1 MNDKNRSETTSL
13 QAREINKMKLIDI
26 INAILSPVRPIRDD
40 AAHAMYVSGFSP
52 TLIRDLRWGDILEL
66 KPEGVC
72 MIRTPG
78 VRAIQMHQQV
88 ASSLLAWSILA
99 SENAWL
105 HEALR
110 VFPHITNSG
119 CLKPGERLTE
129 AELRIIGYHPTGFI
143 PPHSAKDI
151 RDVAALLL
159 AWNLEGSH
167 DEVLELRWGDIDES
181 FLGNGAVS
189 ENPRLDLET
198 NLTEWQRVWPEVV
211 GRNSTVDDLI
221 IVPSQAGR
229 IRWEE
234 AAPNASNQP
243 RPKPL
248 TRSGLS
254 SLLRARIEA
263 AGYPALANDLN
274 SFFGPPT
281 ST

>member
-1 MNDKNRSETTSL
+1 MTDKDIDKKTSP
-13 QAREINKMKLIDI
+13 QTREINLLKLIDI

-40 AAHAMYVSGFSP
+40 AAHALYASGFSP
-52 TLIRDLRWGDILEL
+52 TLIRDLRWGDIVEL
-66 KPEGVC
+66 HAGVIC
-72 MIRTPG
+72 TIRTPG

-129 AELRIIGYHPTGFI
+129 AELRIISYHRTGFI
-143 PPHSAKDI
+143 PPHSNKEI

-167 DEVLELRWGDIDES
+167 NEVLELHWGDIDES
-181 FLGNGAVS
+181 FLARGAVP

-211 GRNSTVDDLI
+211 GRSSTVDDLI

-248 TRSGLS
+248 SRSGLS

>member
-1 MNDKNRSETTSL
+1 M
-13 QAREINKMKLIDI
+13 
-26 INAILSPVRPIRDD
+26 
-40 AAHAMYVSGFSP
+40 
-52 TLIRDLRWGDILEL
+52 
-66 KPEGVC
+66 
-72 MIRTPG
+72 
-78 VRAIQMHQQV
+78 
-88 ASSLLAWSILA
+88 
-99 SENAWL
+99 
-105 HEALR
+105 
-110 VFPHITNSG
+110 
-119 CLKPGERLTE
+119 
-129 AELRIIGYHPTGFI
+129 
-143 PPHSAKDI
+143 
-151 RDVAALLL
+151 
-159 AWNLEGSH
+159 
-167 DEVLELRWGDIDES
+167 
-181 FLGNGAVS
+181 S

-221 IVPSQAGR
+221 IVPSQAVR

>member
-1 MNDKNRSETTSL
+1 MTDKNTDRKTSP
-13 QAREINKMKLIDI
+13 QTREINLLKLIDI

-40 AAHAMYVSGFSP
+40 AAHALYVSGFDSK
-52 TLIRDLRWGDILEL
+52 LIRDLRWGDIVEL
-66 KPEGVC
+66 DAGGIC
-72 MIRTPG
+72 TIRTPG

-110 VFPHITNSG
+110 VFPHITSSG

-129 AELRIIGYHPTGFI
+129 AELRIIGYHPPGFI

-167 DEVLELRWGDIDES
+167 PEVLELRWGDIDEP
-181 FLGNGAVS
+181 FLSHGAVP

-198 NLTEWQRVWPEVV
+198 NLTEWRRVWPQVV
-211 GRNSTVDDLI
+211 GRSPRVDDLI
-221 IVPSQAGR
+221 IVPSQACLLYTS
-229 IRWEE
+229 
-234 AAPNASNQP
+234 PSP
-243 RPKPL
+243 RDQRGSRMP
-248 TRSGLS
+248 S
-254 SLLRARIEA
+254 SA
-263 AGYPALANDLN
+263 
-274 SFFGPPT
+274 
-281 ST
+281 